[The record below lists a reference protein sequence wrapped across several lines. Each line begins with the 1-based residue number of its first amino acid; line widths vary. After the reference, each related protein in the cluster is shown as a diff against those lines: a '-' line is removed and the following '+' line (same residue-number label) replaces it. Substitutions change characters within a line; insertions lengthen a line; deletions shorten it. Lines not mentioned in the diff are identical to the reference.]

1 MNRTK
6 RTIAASIARAKLELD
21 DALEDLK
28 ALPTID
34 PMVLGFIAHALKN
47 YLHVASGTVY
57 LLNDAL
63 KHHPIKEVG
72 TWLDGLQKVTQ
83 RMTDLVED
91 MRSKPKTTTPE
102 LKFEKVD
109 LVRLIGRV
117 CDFYRRA
124 AARKRIEILYR
135 KPATPIPEVRTD
147 RIAVAAI
154 LDNLLSNAVKFSAP
168 GKRIWVEVQRG
179 ANRVTCRVRDEGPG
193 IRMEDRARLFQRGA
207 RLEAKPTAG
216 ETSSGYG
223 LAVAAELAAH
233 IGGEL
238 GCDSEYGKG
247 ACFFIRLPC
256 PRRAQGGHRK
266 HSRKTV

>member
-28 ALPTID
+28 GLPTID

-63 KHHPIKEVG
+63 KHHPVREVG
-72 TWLDGLQKVTQ
+72 TWLEGLQNVTQ

-91 MRSKPKTTTPE
+91 IRSKPQTSAPE

-109 LVRLIGRV
+109 LVKLIGRV

-124 AARKRIEILYR
+124 AARKRIEILFR
-135 KPATPIPEVRTD
+135 KPAASIPQVRTD

-168 GKRIWVEVQRG
+168 GKRVWVEVRPG
-179 ANRVTCRVRDEGPG
+179 ANRISCRVRDEGPG

-216 ETSSGYG
+216 ESSTGYG

-247 ACFFIRLPC
+247 ACFVMRLPC
-256 PRRAQGGHRK
+256 RRRSKGSGRIGK
-266 HSRKTV
+266 HSS